1 MRSVL
6 WCVFGGCVVAC
17 SDYAIIGEEPEPE
30 APVPEL
36 GGEWGP
42 VVDTAIQEPV
52 EEECNGIDDDGD
64 GEVDEGF
71 DANGNGIPDC
81 TEEESYCTPFDDFED
96 WSYVGD
102 GDWHIDSGMLTE
114 GRGGFY
120 DAVAW
125 TSDVGIANRFYMEV
139 DVARTGSLNDLAGL
153 AWAVDEN
160 RYFTVRWDDPQGDYG
175 RYKPAGGMD
184 VAWCDEGACEILAAD
199 SSKFLKRPPT
209 KVFSTFGVAV
219 DGSDIEVFVDGNSVL
234 QATLPEIAGTGPSVV
249 GLYSNDNDGGV
260 WFDNFCVWVD
270 GA

>member
-1 MRSVL
+1 MRLSL
-6 WCVFGGCVVAC
+6 WCLLGGGVAAC
-17 SDYAIIGEEPEPE
+17 SDYAIVGGEEEPEGAIPE
-30 APVPEL
+30 INEDWAPL
-36 GGEWGP
+36 
-42 VVDTAIQEPV
+42 VDTSIQEPV

-102 GDWHIDSGMLTE
+102 GDWHIDAGVLTE

-125 TSDVGIANRFYMEV
+125 TSDVGIAERFYMEV
-139 DVARTGSLNDLAGL
+139 EVAWTGSLNDLAGL
-153 AWAVDEN
+153 AWAVDQN
-160 RYFTVRWDDPQGDYG
+160 RYYAVRWDDPQDDYG
-175 RYKPAGGMD
+175 RYTPAGGMD
-184 VAWCDEGACEILAAD
+184 VVACDQGECTVLASD
-199 SSKFLKRPPT
+199 SSGFLKRPST

-219 DGSDIEVFVDGNSVL
+219 DGPDIEVFVDGVSVL
-234 QATLPEIAGTGPSVV
+234 QANIPKLDGSGPGVV

-260 WFDNFCVWVD
+260 WFDNFCVLVD